1 MRTVNRLART
11 DQAPDTQRDE
21 GVVLVWVA
29 LMLVVLVGMGALVI
43 DIGALYVEK
52 RELQNGADAA
62 ALAVAQDCVEG
73 DCGSG
78 GGAARAQQYADL
90 NANDG
95 ASALDPAT
103 PCGVGPGLSAC
114 SGSAPSGASGATGW
128 VRVDTSTKTS
138 DGGDEVSFL
147 LAPVIS
153 SLTGKTV
160 TASATAAWG
169 PLQAAATLPF
179 TFSVC
184 EFWNLVDEVPEGEDF
199 PENSVTV
206 YSKAG
211 GGPNNEIVPACDSRA
226 PSGGT
231 VEGGFGW
238 LDPSGGSCS
247 VKLTVGA
254 TITGP
259 GNPGND
265 NLLKKSPCSETLI
278 QGKTVLLP
286 LFGSVSGTGSNAI
299 YTIAGFTGFT
309 ITGYRLSGSTWPSG
323 FTCPQVPGGTGG
335 VGNLRCFQGEFT
347 RYYSDAG
354 EFGESFDF
362 GARVIKMVG

>member
-1 MRTVNRLART
+1 MRTVKLDPSDR
-11 DQAPDTQRDE
+11 APDASRDE

-43 DIGALYVEK
+43 DVGALYVER

-62 ALAVAQDCVEG
+62 ALAVAQDCAEG

-78 GGAARAQQYADL
+78 GGSVRAQQYANL

-103 PCGVGPGLSAC
+103 PCGVGPGLTGC
-114 SGSAPSGASGATGW
+114 SGGAPSGATGW
-128 VRVDTSTKTS
+128 VRVDTSTKTA

-169 PLQAAATLPF
+169 PLRGAATLPF

-184 EFWNLVDEVPEGEDF
+184 EFWNLVPAGVPDGTNFPEG
-199 PENSVTV
+199 NVVTV

-211 GGPNNEIVPACDSRA
+211 GGPNNEIVPECDSRS

-265 NLLKKSPCSETLI
+265 NLLKKSPCSETLVRD
-278 QGKTVLLP
+278 KTVLLP
-286 LFGSVSGTGSNAI
+286 LFSSVSGTGSKAT

-309 ITGYRLSGSTWPSG
+309 IRAYRLSGSSYPSG
-323 FTCPQVPGGTGG
+323 FTCPQVPGGQGG

>member
-11 DQAPDTQRDE
+11 DLAPDAPRDE

-43 DIGALYVEK
+43 DIGALYVER

-62 ALAVAQDCVEG
+62 ALAVAQDCAEG

-78 GGAARAQQYADL
+78 GGSVRAQQYANL
-90 NANDG
+90 NANDS

-103 PCGVGPGLSAC
+103 PCGVGPGLTGC
-114 SGSAPSGASGATGW
+114 SDGAPTGASGATGW
-128 VRVDTSTKTS
+128 VRVDTSTKTA

-160 TASATAAWG
+160 TASAVAAWG
-169 PLQAAATLPF
+169 PLRAASTLPF
-179 TFSVC
+179 TFSEC
-184 EFWNLVDEVPEGEDF
+184 EFRNLPSVDGF
-199 PENSVTV
+199 PVGTTYV

-211 GGPNNEIVPACDSRA
+211 GGPNNEIVPGCESRV

-238 LDPSGGSCS
+238 LSVAGSSCTADLEIGD
-247 VKLTVGA
+247 V
-254 TITGP
+254 ITGP
-259 GNPGND
+259 GDPGND
-265 NLLKKSPCSETLI
+265 NLLKKSPCSETLVRN
-278 QGKTVLLP
+278 QEVLLP
-286 LFGSVSGTGSNAI
+286 LFGSVEGTGSNAT
-299 YTIAGFTGFT
+299 YTITGFTGFK

-323 FTCPQVPGGTGG
+323 FKCPQVPGGKGG
-335 VGNLRCFQGEFT
+335 VGNLRCFEGVFT
-347 RYYSDAG
+347 RYYADAG
-354 EFGESFDF
+354 EFGDSFDF